1 MSNRLKSFLL
11 FAVALIVIYLL
22 SGCSATWHIKR
33 AEQKDP
39 TLFIRDTVV
48 RIDTIK
54 IAVART
60 DTLFRFKYDTVEFV
74 KDSIRIKYFHSY
86 KDSAVY
92 IDVECPECVQTAK
105 TTSTTEIIQL
115 KPGKKQIWGYRIEGV
130 IAFVI
135 LAIIA
140 FFVTQVV
147 KIVK

>member
-1 MSNRLKSFLL
+1 MSNRLKSFVI
-11 FAVALIVIYLL
+11 FAVALAVLYML

-33 AEQKDP
+33 AEKKDP
-39 TLFIRDTVV
+39 TLFVRDTVV

-54 IAVART
+54 ITVART
-60 DTLFRFKYDTVEFV
+60 DTLLKYKYDTVEFV
-74 KDSIRIKYFHSY
+74 KDSIRIKYFHNF

-105 TTSTTEIIQL
+105 TTSTTEIVQL
-115 KPGKKQIWGYRIEGV
+115 KPTKRQIWAHRGEGV

-140 FFVTQVV
+140 FFVSQAV

>member
-1 MSNRLKSFLL
+1 MSNRLKSFLIAAII
-11 FAVALIVIYLL
+11 AVILLLL

-33 AEQKDP
+33 AEKKDP
-39 TLFIRDTVV
+39 TLFVRDTVV

-54 IAVART
+54 ITVART
-60 DTLFRFKYDTVEFV
+60 DTIFKYDYDTVEFV

-115 KPGKKQIWGYRIEGV
+115 KPGKREIWGYRIEGV